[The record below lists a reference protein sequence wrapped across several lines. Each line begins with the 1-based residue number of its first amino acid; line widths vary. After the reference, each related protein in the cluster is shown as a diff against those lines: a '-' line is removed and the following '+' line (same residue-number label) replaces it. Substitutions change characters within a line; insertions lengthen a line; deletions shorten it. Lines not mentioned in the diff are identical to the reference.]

1 MILTLVGDPNFSWP
15 CLSVIFQRQSC
26 FYQAMGGNFPK
37 TDKNKIVMLQESYE
51 WLKITV
57 TSISTSSSF
66 FIYINSDAF
75 IQIFLDLSFM
85 MKYLVLYKNIN
96 TLQIIIEE
104 LKLPILLFVITQ
116 KYCCC
121 YWSCLQLMAL
131 FTAIFIKKC
140 SLLFMKILFSQSKL
154 MSHFVAVFNFFKLI
168 ERCLRWS

>member
-15 CLSVIFQRQSC
+15 YLSVIFQRQSC

-37 TDKNKIVMLQESYE
+37 TDKNKIVMLQETYE

-57 TSISTSSSF
+57 SSISIRSSF
-66 FIYINSDAF
+66 FFFYINSDVF

-85 MKYLVLYKNIN
+85 MKYLVLYININ
-96 TLQIIIEE
+96 TLQIIIEQ

-121 YWSCLQLMAL
+121 CYSCLQLMAL

-140 SLLFMKILFSQSKL
+140 ILLFMKILFSQSKL
-154 MSHFVAVFNFFKLI
+154 MSHFVSVFTFFKLI
-168 ERCLRWS
+168 ERCLR

>member
-1 MILTLVGDPNFSWP
+1 MLTLVDDPHFSWP

-26 FYQAMGGNFPK
+26 FYQAMGGDFPK
-37 TDKNKIVMLQESYE
+37 TDKNKIVMLQETYE

-57 TSISTSSSF
+57 SSISTSSSF
-66 FIYINSDAF
+66 FFYINSDAF

-85 MKYLVLYKNIN
+85 MKYLVLYININ

-121 YWSCLQLMAL
+121 CCSCLQLMAL
-131 FTAIFIKKC
+131 FTAIFIKKR
-140 SLLFMKILFSQSKL
+140 SLLFLKILFSQSKL
-154 MSHFVAVFNFFKLI
+154 MSHFVPVFTFFKLI
-168 ERCLRWS
+168 ERCLWWS